1 MERPK
6 SLTIK
11 DFLIRKMSVRML
23 IPEFT
28 LDAIVS
34 HQFQSATQA
43 MLNTKSVEISGFGKF
58 VFNDKKAVKKMEKL
72 LSQKA
77 LFEKLMN
84 DDSLSEQRRNNA
96 RLKYESVTLNISVL
110 KPKIDTN
117 NEIKSDLRGMEEQA
131 SSTSST
137 ERIDTNNISGENID
151 M

>member
-137 ERIDTNNISGENID
+137 ERIDTNNISGENIN

>member
-1 MERPK
+1 
-6 SLTIK
+6 
-11 DFLIRKMSVRML
+11 MSVRML

-72 LSQKA
+72 ISQKA

-117 NEIKSDLRGMEEQA
+117 NENESDLRGMEEQA
-131 SSTSST
+131 SSTSIP
-137 ERIDTNNISGENID
+137 ERIDTKNISGENID

>member
-11 DFLIRKMSVRML
+11 DFIIRKMSVKML

-34 HQFQSATQA
+34 HQFQSASQA
-43 MLNTKSVEISGFGKF
+43 MLITKSVELSGFGKF
-58 VFNDKKAVKKMEKL
+58 IFNNKKAVKKMEKL
-72 LSQKA
+72 LSQKH
-77 LFEKLMN
+77 LYERLMN

-110 KPKIDTN
+110 KPKIETN
-117 NEIKSDLRGMEEQA
+117 NESESDLRGMEEQA
-131 SSTSST
+131 SSTSIP
-137 ERIDTNNISGENID
+137 ERIDTKDISGENID

>member
-23 IPEFT
+23 IPELT

-34 HQFQSATQA
+34 HQFQSANQA
-43 MLNTKSVEISGFGKF
+43 MLITKSVEISGFGKF

-77 LFEKLMN
+77 LFERLMN

-117 NEIKSDLRGMEEQA
+117 NEIKSDIRGMEEQA

>member
-1 MERPK
+1 
-6 SLTIK
+6 
-11 DFLIRKMSVRML
+11 ML

-34 HQFQSATQA
+34 HQFQSANQA

-77 LFEKLMN
+77 LFERLMN

-96 RLKYESVTLNISVL
+96 RLKYESVILNISVL
-110 KPKIDTN
+110 KPKITN

-131 SSTSST
+131 SSTSSI
-137 ERIDTNNISGENID
+137 ERVDTKDISGENID

>member
-34 HQFQSATQA
+34 HQFQSANQA

-77 LFEKLMN
+77 LFERLMN

-96 RLKYESVTLNISVL
+96 RLKYESVILNISVL
-110 KPKIDTN
+110 KPKITN

-131 SSTSST
+131 SSTSSI
-137 ERIDTNNISGENID
+137 ERVDTKDISGENID

>member
-1 MERPK
+1 
-6 SLTIK
+6 
-11 DFLIRKMSVRML
+11 ML

-77 LFEKLMN
+77 LFERLMN

-117 NEIKSDLRGMEEQA
+117 NEIKSDIRGMEEQA
-131 SSTSST
+131 SSTSSI
-137 ERIDTNNISGENID
+137 ERVDTKDISGENID

>member
-34 HQFQSATQA
+34 HQFQSDNQA
-43 MLNTKSVEISGFGKF
+43 MLITKSVEISGFGKF

-77 LFEKLMN
+77 LFERLMN

-117 NEIKSDLRGMEEQA
+117 NEIKSDIRGMEEQA

>member
-137 ERIDTNNISGENID
+137 ERIDTKDISGENID

>member
-1 MERPK
+1 
-6 SLTIK
+6 
-11 DFLIRKMSVRML
+11 ML

-110 KPKIDTN
+110 KPKIIN

-137 ERIDTNNISGENID
+137 ERIDTKDISGENID

>member
-34 HQFQSATQA
+34 HQFQSANQA
-43 MLNTKSVEISGFGKF
+43 MLITKSVELSGFGKF

-77 LFEKLMN
+77 LFERLMN

-96 RLKYESVTLNISVL
+96 RLKYESVTLNINVL
-110 KPKIDTN
+110 KPKITN
-117 NEIKSDLRGMEEQA
+117 NEIKSDIRGMEEQA
-131 SSTSST
+131 SSTSSI
-137 ERIDTNNISGENID
+137 ERVDTKDISGENID

>member
-1 MERPK
+1 
-6 SLTIK
+6 
-11 DFLIRKMSVRML
+11 ML

-117 NEIKSDLRGMEEQA
+117 NENESDLRGMEEQA
-131 SSTSST
+131 SSTSIP
-137 ERIDTNNISGENID
+137 ERIDTKNISGENID

>member
-34 HQFQSATQA
+34 HQFQSANQA
-43 MLNTKSVEISGFGKF
+43 MLITKSVEISGFGKF

-72 LSQKA
+72 LLQKA
-77 LFEKLMN
+77 LFERLMN
-84 DDSLSEQRRNNA
+84 DDSLSEQRRHNA

-117 NEIKSDLRGMEEQA
+117 NEIKSDIRGMEEQA

>member
-72 LSQKA
+72 VSQKA

-137 ERIDTNNISGENID
+137 ERIDTNNISGENIN

>member
-1 MERPK
+1 
-6 SLTIK
+6 
-11 DFLIRKMSVRML
+11 ML

-34 HQFQSATQA
+34 HQFQSANQA

-77 LFEKLMN
+77 LFERLMN

-110 KPKIDTN
+110 KPKIIN

>member
-110 KPKIDTN
+110 KPKIIN

-131 SSTSST
+131 SSTSIP
-137 ERIDTNNISGENID
+137 ERIDTKNISGENID

>member
-34 HQFQSATQA
+34 HQFQSANQA
-43 MLNTKSVEISGFGKF
+43 MTSTKSVEISGFGKF
-58 VFNDKKAVKKMEKL
+58 VFNDKKAAKKMEKV

-77 LFEKLMN
+77 LFERLMN

-110 KPKIDTN
+110 KPKITN
-117 NEIKSDLRGMEEQA
+117 NEIKSDIRGMEEQA
-131 SSTSST
+131 SSTRIP
-137 ERIDTNNISGENID
+137 ERIDTKDISRENID

>member
-1 MERPK
+1 
-6 SLTIK
+6 
-11 DFLIRKMSVRML
+11 ML

-34 HQFQSATQA
+34 HQFQSANQA

-77 LFEKLMN
+77 LFERLMN

-110 KPKIDTN
+110 KPKIIN

-131 SSTSST
+131 SSTSSI
-137 ERIDTNNISGENID
+137 ERVDTKDISGENID

>member
-1 MERPK
+1 
-6 SLTIK
+6 
-11 DFLIRKMSVRML
+11 ML

-28 LDAIVS
+28 LDAIIS

-110 KPKIDTN
+110 KPKIIN

-137 ERIDTNNISGENID
+137 ERIDTKDISGENID

>member
-34 HQFQSATQA
+34 HQFQSANQA

-77 LFEKLMN
+77 LFERLMN

-110 KPKIDTN
+110 KPKIIN

-131 SSTSST
+131 SSTSSI
-137 ERIDTNNISGENID
+137 ERVDTKDISGENID

>member
-34 HQFQSATQA
+34 HQFQSANQA
-43 MLNTKSVEISGFGKF
+43 MLITKSVEISGFGKF

-77 LFEKLMN
+77 LFERLMN

-110 KPKIDTN
+110 KPKITN
-117 NEIKSDLRGMEEQA
+117 NEIKSDIRGMEEQA

>member
-28 LDAIVS
+28 LDAIIS
-34 HQFQSATQA
+34 HQFQSANQA
-43 MLNTKSVEISGFGKF
+43 MTSTKSVEISGFGKF
-58 VFNDKKAVKKMEKL
+58 IFNNKKAIKKMEKL
-72 LSQKA
+72 LSQKS
-77 LFEKLMN
+77 LFERLMN

-110 KPKIDTN
+110 KPKITN
-117 NEIKSDLRGMEEQA
+117 NENESDLRGMEEQA
-131 SSTSST
+131 SSTSIP
-137 ERIDTNNISGENID
+137 ERIDTKDISGENID

>member
-28 LDAIVS
+28 LDAIIS

-117 NEIKSDLRGMEEQA
+117 NEIKSDIRGMEEQA
-131 SSTSST
+131 SSTSIP

>member
-77 LFEKLMN
+77 LFERLMN

-117 NEIKSDLRGMEEQA
+117 NEIKSDIRGMEEQA
-131 SSTSST
+131 SSTSSI
-137 ERIDTNNISGENID
+137 ERVDTKDISGENID

>member
-1 MERPK
+1 
-6 SLTIK
+6 
-11 DFLIRKMSVRML
+11 ML

-117 NEIKSDLRGMEEQA
+117 NEIKSDIRGMEEQA

>member
-1 MERPK
+1 
-6 SLTIK
+6 
-11 DFLIRKMSVRML
+11 MSVKML

-43 MLNTKSVEISGFGKF
+43 MTSTKSVEISGFGKF
-58 VFNDKKAVKKMEKL
+58 IFNNKKAIKKMEKL

-77 LFEKLMN
+77 LFERLMN

-96 RLKYESVTLNISVL
+96 RLKYESAVLNISVL
-110 KPKIDTN
+110 KPKINTN

-131 SSTSST
+131 SSTSSIK
-137 ERIDTNNISGENID
+137 RPDKKDISRENSD

>member
-1 MERPK
+1 
-6 SLTIK
+6 
-11 DFLIRKMSVRML
+11 ML

-34 HQFQSATQA
+34 HQFQSANQA
-43 MLNTKSVEISGFGKF
+43 MLITKSVELSGFGKF

-77 LFEKLMN
+77 LFERLMN

-96 RLKYESVTLNISVL
+96 RLKYESVTLNINVL
-110 KPKIDTN
+110 KPKITN
-117 NEIKSDLRGMEEQA
+117 NEIKSDIRGMEEQA
-131 SSTSST
+131 SSTSSI
-137 ERIDTNNISGENID
+137 ERVDTKDISGENID

>member
-72 LSQKA
+72 ISQKA

-117 NEIKSDLRGMEEQA
+117 NENESDLRGMEEQA
-131 SSTSST
+131 SSTSIP
-137 ERIDTNNISGENID
+137 ERIDTKNISGENID